1 MTLQMSRALN
11 LPLHKENKSFDKS
24 VLSLEIFFW
33 QELDS
38 SCVKGCE
45 DLRDLRAKEPWDSLE
60 SSLKDK
66 TFMS

>member
-1 MTLQMSRALN
+1 MQ
-11 LPLHKENKSFDKS
+11 
-24 VLSLEIFFW
+24 EI
-33 QELDS
+33 DS
-38 SCVKGCE
+38 SCVKGRE